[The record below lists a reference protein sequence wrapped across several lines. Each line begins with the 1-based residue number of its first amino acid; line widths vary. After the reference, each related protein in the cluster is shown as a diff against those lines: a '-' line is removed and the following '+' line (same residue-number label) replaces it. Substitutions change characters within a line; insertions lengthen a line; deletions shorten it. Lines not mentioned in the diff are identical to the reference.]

1 MEYRRKILNVL
12 ISTLI
17 TALIIA
23 SCGKAKRSEDEIS
36 AGGNKERN
44 YDLCQKFKGMSL
56 PSWNKTEYLSEKFT
70 KALDDLK
77 SIGVNSVAII
87 PTIYQEGLSSSE
99 IIETEQ
105 TASDEAISFA
115 IEQAKKLGFCVM
127 LKPHLDPIPLTYRGL
142 INPKNIEKWKENYFK
157 FILRYAKIAEEKKVE
172 IFAIGTELEFLSSS
186 NPEIFLELADKVREI
201 FSGKIIYAANFTEY
215 KKIEFWEKL
224 DFIGIDAYFPMC
236 ESPPPQPAELERRWA
251 NIMNEIIGF
260 STQIGKEVIFTEI
273 GYISKKGTC
282 QRPWDWTFETEI
294 DEDEQAILYE
304 GAIKFAFPKLKGL
317 FWWEWQ
323 FYGEDQGGFTP
334 RGKKAQEVLSKM
346 WNNHQQN

>member
-1 MEYRRKILNVL
+1 MEYHRKILNVL
-12 ISTLI
+12 ISIIITTLI
-17 TALIIA
+17 IT
-23 SCGKAKRSEDEIS
+23 SCGKVKRSEDELS
-36 AGGNKERN
+36 AIRNKERN
-44 YDLCQKFKGMSL
+44 YGLCQKFKGMSL

-70 KALDDLK
+70 KALEDLK

-87 PTIYQEGLSSSE
+87 PTIYQKGISSSE

-105 TASDEAISFA
+105 TASDESISFA
-115 IEQAKKLGFCVM
+115 IEQAKKLGLCVM

-142 INPKNIEKWKENYFK
+142 INPKNIEEWKENYLK
-157 FILRYAKIAEEKKVE
+157 FMLKYAKIAEEKKVE
-172 IFAIGTELEFLSSS
+172 IFAIGTELEFLSYS
-186 NPEIFLELADKVREI
+186 NPEIFLELIDKARKI

-224 DFIGIDAYFPMC
+224 DFIGIDAYFPVC
-236 ESPPPQPAELERRWA
+236 ESPPPWPDELEKRWS
-251 NIMNEIIGF
+251 NIMNEIIGL

-304 GAIKFAFPKLKGL
+304 AAIKFAFPKLKGL

-334 RGKKAQEVLSKM
+334 RGKKAQEILSKM

>member
-23 SCGKAKRSEDEIS
+23 SCGKAKSSEDEIS

-157 FILRYAKIAEEKKVE
+157 FMLRYAKIAEEKKVE

-215 KKIEFWEKL
+215 KKIEFWEEL

-294 DEDEQAILYE
+294 DEDEQASLYE

>member
-23 SCGKAKRSEDEIS
+23 SCGKAKRLEDEIS

-157 FILRYAKIAEEKKVE
+157 FMLRYAKIAEEKKVE

-215 KKIEFWEKL
+215 KKIEFWEEL

-294 DEDEQAILYE
+294 DEDEQASLYE